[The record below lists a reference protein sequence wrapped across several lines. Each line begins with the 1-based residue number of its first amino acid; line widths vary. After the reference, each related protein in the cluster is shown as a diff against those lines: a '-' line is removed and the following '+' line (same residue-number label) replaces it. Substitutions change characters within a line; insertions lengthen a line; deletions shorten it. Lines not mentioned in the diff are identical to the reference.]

1 MKLNF
6 SFYQITLLILGIP
19 SYVCAENSLIEDF
32 ESQPDTRW
40 HFIADTVMGGV
51 STGEIEFIELNG
63 DAYARMRGNV
73 STENNGGFIQFRM
86 KLPKP
91 LSAEALGLRLVV
103 RGNNQRYF
111 VHLRTSETFLPWQYY
126 QSSFLVSKDWEEAV
140 SYTHLTLPTT

>member
-1 MKLNF
+1 
-6 SFYQITLLILGIP
+6 
-19 SYVCAENSLIEDF
+19 
-32 ESQPDTRW
+32 
-40 HFIADTVMGGV
+40 
-51 STGEIEFIELNG
+51 
-63 DAYARMRGNV
+63 MRGNV

-126 QSSFLVSKDWEEAV
+126 QSSFLVSKGWEEVLLPFGEFKASGAFLKNTPSPENLKSIGVVAFGRDHEAEIDVREV
-140 SYTHLTLPTT
+140 SYF